1 MKDQLRLLEALQRHD
16 ARIQEIEGAQRA
28 IPAKLEDMRGD
39 LARLEE
45 LLDRERAELDESE
58 RWQRDKTDEIK
69 VEESQLSRAK
79 QKLQQVKNTKEYMAT
94 QREVDTLRKMAAE
107 TEEKL
112 QQFTQA
118 ATEARAKIAAH
129 QADVDKLRAVVARE
143 EELAAQRMAELKAS
157 LDESRQGREA
167 AAAAVRPDVLKKY
180 NTIKMR
186 RGLAVVAVDGGTC
199 CGCNMN
205 VPPQLYNQLQRAD
218 SIELCPNCHRIVYWG
233 RLFEDA
239 DGRPAEA
246 E

>member
-16 ARIQEIEGAQRA
+16 AHIQEIEGARRA

-39 LARLEE
+39 LSRLEA
-45 LLDRERAELDESE
+45 LLEHERAALDESE
-58 RWQRDKTDEIK
+58 RWQRDKADEIK

-94 QREVDTLRKMAAE
+94 QREVDTLRKMASE

-118 ATEARAKIAAH
+118 ATEARDKIAAH

-143 EELAAQRMAELKAS
+143 EELAAKRLAELEAS
-157 LDESRQGREA
+157 LGESRQGRDS

-180 NTIKMR
+180 NNIKMR
-186 RGLAVVAVDGGTC
+186 RGLAVVAVESGTC
-199 CGCNMN
+199 RGCNMN

-218 SIELCPNCHRIVYWG
+218 SIELCPNCHRIVYWSK
-233 RLFEDA
+233 LFEDA
-239 DGRPAEA
+239 DGQPAEA